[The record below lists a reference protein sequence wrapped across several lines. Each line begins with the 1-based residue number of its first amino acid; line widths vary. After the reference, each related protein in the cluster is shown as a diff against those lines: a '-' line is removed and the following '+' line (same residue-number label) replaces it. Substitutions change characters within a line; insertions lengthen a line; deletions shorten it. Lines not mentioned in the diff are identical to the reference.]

1 MNCSTPG
8 SPVFHHFP
16 EFAQTHIHWVSAAI
30 QPSHPLSPPSP
41 LAINISQNQGLFPV
55 SWLFTS
61 GGQSIEASASSSVLP
76 MNIQGW
82 FLLELTGL
90 ISLLSKGLARVFSN
104 TTVWKHQFFRFR
116 EGPPKWAQS
125 SAEVYCYG
133 NGQGNVS
140 ASQLST
146 GQVLYPV
153 CSRCYSHLILTLT
166 SWGRN
171 YSHLSFIPRKLKLS
185 EFKVGV
191 W

>member
-1 MNCSTPG
+1 MPG
-8 SPVFHHFP
+8 LSVHHQLLEFTQTHVHWVSDAIQASHPQSSPSPVFNLSQHKGSFP
-16 EFAQTHIHWVSAAI
+16 G
-30 QPSHPLSPPSP
+30 
-41 LAINISQNQGLFPV
+41 SQF
-55 SWLFTS
+55 FTS
-61 GGQSIEASASSSVLP
+61 GAQSIGVSASASVLP

-82 FLLELTGL
+82 FLLGLTGL
-90 ISLLSKGLARVFSN
+90 ISLLSKGLSRVFSGP
-104 TTVWKHQFFRFR
+104 TVWKHQFFRFR